1 MRRCLITQG
10 SDAFFAG
17 SRNNFLGLL
26 TCSFYVGNWKY
37 QGIQGVKSHITQILL
52 KDVTDSGK

>member
-10 SDAFFAG
+10 SDAFCSG
-17 SRNNFLGLL
+17 NHNNFLGLL
-26 TCSFYVGNWKY
+26 MCFCHMGNWKY